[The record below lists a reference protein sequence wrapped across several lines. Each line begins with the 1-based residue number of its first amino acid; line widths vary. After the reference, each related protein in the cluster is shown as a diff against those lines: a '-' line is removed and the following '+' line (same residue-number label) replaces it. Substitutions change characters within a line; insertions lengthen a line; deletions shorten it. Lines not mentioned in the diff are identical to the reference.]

1 MLRRLALSLIALSLA
16 AGLARAQESASF
28 AEPTVRSTHGD
39 WQVLCVLNENL
50 LEECFAGQ
58 ALDDQTSGQ
67 RAMTVMVMKA
77 PDGTTALR
85 ITVPLGVLIPSGLN
99 LTVDGV
105 SVGEVGFVACFPDGC
120 MTQVGMS
127 DEVLGQLKGGS
138 QATVTVHDFDN
149 QPISLPLSLNGF
161 TAAFNDL

>member
-1 MLRRLALSLIALSLA
+1 MLRRFVFALTALFLATGI
-16 AGLARAQESASF
+16 ARAQESANF

-39 WQVLCVLNENL
+39 WQILCVLNENL

-67 RAMTVMVMKA
+67 RAMTAMVMKA
-77 PDGTTALR
+77 PDGSVALR
-85 ITVPLGVLIPSGLN
+85 ITVPLGVLIPAGLN
-99 LTVDGV
+99 LAVDGV
-105 SVGEVGFVACFPDGC
+105 NVGEVGFVACFPDGC

-138 QATVTVHDFDN
+138 QATVTVRDFDN
-149 QPISLPLSLNGF
+149 QAISLPLSLTGF
-161 TAAFNDL
+161 TAAFGAL

>member
-16 AGLARAQESASF
+16 AGVARAQESANF

-77 PDGTTALR
+77 PDGTVALR

-99 LTVDGV
+99 LMVDGV

-149 QPISLPLSLNGF
+149 QPIALPMSLTGF

>member
-77 PDGTTALR
+77 PDPGATMPGSVQSDTTQAATAASTALPPR
-85 ITVPLGVLIPSGLN
+85 SAAATPASAARFVPAATTVRGM
-99 LTVDGV
+99 DG
-105 SVGEVGFVACFPDGC
+105 EP
-120 MTQVGMS
+120 
-127 DEVLGQLKGGS
+127 
-138 QATVTVHDFDN
+138 
-149 QPISLPLSLNGF
+149 
-161 TAAFNDL
+161 

>member
-1 MLRRLALSLIALSLA
+1 MQRRFALALISLLA
-16 AGLARAQESASF
+16 FSGVARAQESGAF
-28 AEPTVRSTHGD
+28 AEPSLRATHGD

-50 LEECFAGQ
+50 LEECFIGQ

-67 RAMTVMVMKA
+67 RAMTAMVMKA
-77 PDGTTALR
+77 PDSSVALR
-85 ITVPLGVLIPSGLN
+85 ITVPLGVLIPAGLN
-99 LTVDGV
+99 LTIDGN
-105 SVGEVGFVACFPDGC
+105 SVGDVGFVACFPDGC

-127 DEVLGQLKGGS
+127 DEVLGSLKAGS